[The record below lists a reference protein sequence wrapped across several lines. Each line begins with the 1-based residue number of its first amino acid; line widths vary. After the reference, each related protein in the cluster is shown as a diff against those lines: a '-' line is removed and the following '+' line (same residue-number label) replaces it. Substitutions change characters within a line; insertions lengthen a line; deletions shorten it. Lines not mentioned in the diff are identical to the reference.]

1 MASPSSWFST
11 IAGDPTVY
19 FGFIRAAGAFEGS
32 QQQIDMQERPG
43 VDGFTVW
50 LKGLRGDP
58 FGIKTETDFASRAD
72 ALTGYAAGCAM
83 VGSKYVLRRYSGSL
97 GQVVILKC
105 SMESILPARSAVNGT
120 TISAGGNGFI
130 LTLNWQLRV
139 VS

>member
-19 FGFIRAAGAFEGS
+19 FGFIRAAGSIEGS
-32 QQQIDMQERPG
+32 QQQIEMQDRPG

-58 FGIKTETDFASRAD
+58 FGMKTETDFASRSD
-72 ALTGYAAGCAM
+72 ALTGYASARAM
-83 VGSKYVLRRYSGSL
+83 VGSKYVLRRYAGSI

-105 SMESILPARSAVNGT
+105 SLESILPARSAINGT
-120 TISAGGNGFI
+120 TISNGGNGFV